1 MKPVSQRID
10 ARLLDDLSRAAG
22 QRPRL
27 RLNHNLHE
35 DYLDPC
41 QRLINAVEPG
51 TYVRPHR
58 HLDPPRP
65 ECFVLLRGSL
75 AVLLFTEDGGI
86 DEIIPL
92 TAAGPCWGVDIPPG
106 AWHSLVSLEPNTV
119 FFETK
124 PVPYLP
130 LSDKDFAPWAP
141 AEESAEAS
149 KYLEFLTLQVHGRGD
164 HA

>member
-1 MKPVSQRID
+1 MPVPQRID
-10 ARLLDDLSRAAG
+10 NRLLDELSLAAR

-35 DYLDPC
+35 DYLDP
-41 QRLINAVEPG
+41 
-51 TYVRPHR
+51 
-58 HLDPPRP
+58 PRP
-65 ECFVLLRGSL
+65 ECFVLLRGRM

-92 TAAGPCWGVDIPPG
+92 TASGPCWGVDIPPG
-106 AWHSLVSLEPNTV
+106 AWHSLVSLAPGTV

-124 PVPYLP
+124 PGPYLP
-130 LSDKDFAPWAP
+130 LADKDFAPWAP
-141 AEESAEAS
+141 AEESTEAGD
-149 KYLEFLTLQVHGRGD
+149 YLHFLTGLVHERGS

>member
-10 ARLLDDLSRAAG
+10 ARLLDDLSRAAR

-35 DYLDPC
+35 DYLEPC
-41 QRLINAVEPG
+41 QRLLNAVEPG

-65 ECFVLLRGSL
+65 ECFVLLRGSMV
-75 AVLLFTEDGGI
+75 VLLFAEDGGI

-92 TAAGPCWGVDIPPG
+92 AANGPCWGADIPLG
-106 AWHSLVSLEPNTV
+106 AWHSLVSLETGTV

-124 PVPYLP
+124 PGPYLP
-130 LSDKDFAPWAP
+130 LADKDFAPWAP
-141 AEESAEAS
+141 AEGRVEADE
-149 KYLEFLTLQVHGRGD
+149 YLKFLTGLVRGGE

>member
-1 MKPVSQRID
+1 MPAPQRID
-10 ARLLDDLSRAAG
+10 ARLLDELSLAAR

-35 DYLDPC
+35 DYLDLC
-41 QRLINAVEPG
+41 QRLLNAVEPG

-65 ECFVLLRGSL
+65 ECFVLLRGRM

-92 TAAGPCWGVDIPPG
+92 TASGPCWGVDIPPG
-106 AWHSLVSLEPNTV
+106 AWHSLVSLAPGTV

-124 PVPYLP
+124 PGPYLP
-130 LSDKDFAPWAP
+130 LADKDFAPWAP
-141 AEESAEAS
+141 AEESAET
-149 KYLEFLTLQVHGRGD
+149 KDYLEFLTGLVHGGGD